1 MLDEPT
7 SALDTSTAKSVM
19 HTLLQLSDRRSTI
32 LVTHRLFDAAKAD
45 WILVFDKGQV
55 VQWGAHRSLLNEQG
69 IYRELWDHQE
79 RFEANA
85 HVDMLRT

>member
-1 MLDEPT
+1 
-7 SALDTSTAKSVM
+7 
-19 HTLLQLSDRRSTI
+19 
-32 LVTHRLFDAAKAD
+32 
-45 WILVFDKGQV
+45 LVFDKGQV